1 MSDPKDTGESAEPAL
16 EAGSVPEAEVE
27 EPGTQPPRER
37 ESQPPALEGGP
48 VPTAE
53 VDEPD
58 TQAPRER
65 ESQPPALESG
75 PVPEAEVDGSD
86 ESSSE
91 AGEATKK
98 RSDPQSAVGCLM
110 ACSTLVMG
118 LLVGALGTSF
128 FCGGESDDP
137 PESVDVLRDSP
148 NVVVA
153 IRDLARLE
161 TTSFHVERVIDLVAR
176 QRQLFG
182 LVEAEDAILLVA
194 AGDVVAGV
202 DLTRMS
208 DGDVVIEPE
217 RNVATITLPE
227 PEIFSARL
235 DNERT
240 YVHTRETDLTAQR
253 DPHLETRARRE
264 AESTL
269 RDAALEAGILE
280 RARANAESAVETLVR
295 SLGYDE
301 VVIEWAVPADPEQ

>member
-1 MSDPKDTGESAEPAL
+1 VSDPKDSGESAEPAL
-16 EAGSVPEAEVE
+16 EAGAVPEAEVGA
-27 EPGTQPPRER
+27 PGTRE
-37 ESQPPALEGGP
+37 L
-48 VPTAE
+48 
-53 VDEPD
+53 
-58 TQAPRER
+58 RER

-75 PVPEAEVDGSD
+75 PVPEAHVD
-86 ESSSE
+86 E
-91 AGEATKK
+91 AGTASRDRKSQPPALEGGPVPEVEVPEPGASDAGPTEPKK
-98 RSDPQSAVGCLM
+98 RRADPQAVGCLM

-118 LLVGALGTSF
+118 LLIGGLATSLF
-128 FCGGESDDP
+128 FGEPEQP

-153 IRDLARLE
+153 IQDLARLE
-161 TTSFHVERVIDLVAR
+161 TTSYHVERVIDLVAR

-217 RNVATITLPE
+217 RNAATVTLP
-227 PEIFSARL
+227 PVEIFSARL

-240 YVHTRETDLTAQR
+240 YVHTRETDLTASR

-264 AESTL
+264 AERTL
-269 RDAALEAGILE
+269 REAALEAGILD
-280 RARANAESAVETLVR
+280 RARANAETAVGTLVK

-301 VVIEWAVPADPEQ
+301 VTIRWQTEPASEQ

>member
-1 MSDPKDTGESAEPAL
+1 MSEPKDSGEGT
-16 EAGSVPEAEVE
+16 EAGSAAVD
-27 EPGTQPPRER
+27 R

-53 VDEPD
+53 VDATD
-58 TQAPRER
+58 ARWMGER
-65 ESQPPALESG
+65 ESQPPALEGG
-75 PVPEAEVDGSD
+75 PVPEIELPGER
-86 ESSSE
+86 ESKE
-91 AGEATKK
+91 K
-98 RSDPQSAVGCLM
+98 RADPQAVGCLM

-118 LLVGALGTSF
+118 LLIGALGTSF
-128 FCGGESDDP
+128 FCAADPEEP

-153 IRDLARLE
+153 IQDLARLE

-217 RNVATITLPE
+217 RKAATVTLPE

-240 YVHTRETDLTAQR
+240 YVHTRETDLTARR
-253 DPHLETRARRE
+253 DPNLETRARRE
-264 AESTL
+264 AERTL
-269 RDAALEAGILE
+269 REAALEAGILD
-280 RARANAESAVETLVR
+280 RARANAETAVTTLVR

-301 VVIEWAVPADPEQ
+301 VTIRWASPADDPEG